1 MPLDPSHGVLLDMLA
16 QAPTFWQQV
25 QQGGQVGAI
34 IVLLAA
40 IGLGIAGVRLWSLSR
55 ELGRVRRQLK
65 ER

>member
-55 ELGRVRRQLK
+55 TGSGSSPAQ